1 MARIN
6 ITLAGRSFPIA
17 CDDGQEERVRQV
29 AAYLDRRLTEV
40 KAAVQSATDI
50 HLLVM
55 VSLLVADELFDA
67 RATLAAQAQA
77 GAAQPAPP
85 APPPAPPFDETP
97 VVEALARIAGRVES
111 LAARLEQS

>member
-17 CDDGQEERVRQV
+17 CDDGQEERVRQI
-29 AAYLDRRLTEV
+29 AAYLDRRLAEV
-40 KAAVQSATDI
+40 KAAVQSGTDM

-67 RATLAAQAQA
+67 RAALAAQS
-77 GAAQPAPP
+77 GAAPP
-85 APPPAPPFDETP
+85 SPPPPPPFDERP
-97 VVEALARIAGRVES
+97 VAEALARLAGRVES
-111 LAARLEQS
+111 LAERLEQS